1 MHTPS
6 RALYKRKAKLG
17 YFVAIVEDLQVG
29 GHGEFFLIID
39 SIRFGRSAEPYQSSL
54 CVLASSVCLVGCF
67 VLFCF
72 PLKDGEKSSLECQF
86 FLFLQV
92 FV

>member
-1 MHTPS
+1 
-6 RALYKRKAKLG
+6 
-17 YFVAIVEDLQVG
+17 
-29 GHGEFFLIID
+29 
-39 SIRFGRSAEPYQSSL
+39 
-54 CVLASSVCLVGCF
+54 LVGCF

-92 FV
+92 FVLGEDQHLNPVCFRV

>member
-1 MHTPS
+1 MGNSSSLLTQYD
-6 RALYKRKAKLG
+6 L
-17 YFVAIVEDLQVG
+17 EDLQN
-29 GHGEFFLIID
+29 HTNH
-39 SIRFGRSAEPYQSSL
+39 L
-54 CVLASSVCLVGCF
+54 CEYLHLLLFVCLV